1 MFNRRFLRV
10 KILQTLYSYFQSE
23 NKDGGKSLKELHLSI
38 NRTFE
43 LYLYLMNL
51 PLALKQQGE
60 KRLEDA
66 AKKQIPSADDLKLNK
81 RFITNTLIEEID
93 SSVKITSLSE
103 KRGINWTSEI
113 ESVSRFYKFIRES
126 DQYKLYME
134 KEENEFVEDREMLVS
149 IFRDLLPK
157 FDLFQHSFQEKSIYW
172 DEEDFDYA
180 SFLVIHT
187 LKKTSPTKKL
197 NDLVKDVYE
206 NKDDKAFVEK
216 LFTKTINLDA
226 KTEKLIMDNAKNW
239 DAERIAIIDMILMKM
254 AIAEI
259 VNFKQ
264 IPIKVS
270 MNEYI
275 DIAKSFSSPKSS
287 QFINGIIDKVVSEL
301 QLKKKV
307 VKVGR
312 GLMEGKSE

>member
-23 NKDGGKSLKELHLSI
+23 SKDSSKSLKELHLSI
-38 NRTFE
+38 NRTFD

-51 PLALKQQGE
+51 PVALKQQGE
-60 KRLEDA
+60 KRVEEA
-66 AKKQIPSADDLKLNK
+66 AKKQIPSADDLKLNR
-81 RFITNTLIEEID
+81 RFINNSLTETID
-93 SSVKITSLSE
+93 SSGKIKKLSE
-103 KRGINWTSEI
+103 KRGVNWTSEI
-113 ESVSRFYKFIRES
+113 ESVSRFYKFMRES
-126 DQYKLYME
+126 EQYKLYMQ
-134 KEENEFVEDREMLVS
+134 KEENEFEEDREMLVS

-157 FDLFQHSFQEKSIYW
+157 FDLFKHSFQEKSIYW

-180 SFLVIHT
+180 SYLVIHT
-187 LKKTSPTKKL
+187 LKKISPKKKL
-197 NDLVKDVYE
+197 DDLVKDVYE
-206 NKDDKAFVEK
+206 NKDDKAFVEQ
-216 LFTKTINLDA
+216 LFNKTISLDK

-264 IPIKVS
+264 IPVKVS

-287 QFINGIIDKVVSEL
+287 QFINGIIDKVVLEL
-301 QLKKKV
+301 QAKKKV

-312 GLMEGKSE
+312 GLMEG

>member
-10 KILQTLYSYFQSE
+10 KILQALYAYFQSE
-23 NKDGGKSLKELHLSI
+23 SKDEGKSLRELHLSI
-38 NRTFE
+38 NRTFD

-51 PLALKQQGE
+51 PLALRQQGE
-60 KRLEDA
+60 KRLEEA
-66 AKKQIPSADDLKLNK
+66 TKKQIPSEDDLRLNR
-81 RFITNTLIEEID
+81 RFITNSLAEAIGTSD
-93 SSVKITSLSE
+93 KITKLSND
-103 KRGINWTSEI
+103 RGINWTSET

-126 DQYKLYME
+126 DQYKTYME
-134 KEENEFVEDREMLVS
+134 KTDNEFVEDREMLVS

-157 FDLFQHSFQEKSIYW
+157 FDLFRHSFQEKSIYW

-180 SFLVIHT
+180 SFLVVNT
-187 LKKTSPTKKL
+187 LKKMSTRKKL
-197 NDLVKDVYE
+197 DDLVKDVYD
-206 NKDDKAFVEK
+206 NKDDKTFVEK
-216 LFTKTINLDA
+216 LFSKTINLDA
-226 KTEKLIMDNAKNW
+226 KTEKLIMDNARNW

-254 AIAEI
+254 AVAEI
-259 VNFKQ
+259 VNFRQ
-264 IPIKVS
+264 IPVKVS

-287 QFINGIIDKVVSEL
+287 QFINGIIDKVVNEL

-312 GLMEGKSE
+312 GLMEG